1 MSKETKQAVLFAI
14 CITAVLFLMWWSNV
28 QGFQAGI
35 DYCNNPY

>member
-1 MSKETKQAVLFAI
+1 MDKKTKQAVLFAI

-35 DYCNNPY
+35 EYCNNPY